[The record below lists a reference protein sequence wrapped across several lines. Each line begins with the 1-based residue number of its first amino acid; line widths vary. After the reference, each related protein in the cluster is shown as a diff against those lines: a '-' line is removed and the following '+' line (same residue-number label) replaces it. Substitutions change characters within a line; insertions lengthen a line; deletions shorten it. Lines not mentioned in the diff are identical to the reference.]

1 MATSFNTSSAVIER
15 LSTNGSAVSTTIS
28 AQISTSHSPTATLAH
43 DTKIITQSPK
53 ITDND
58 TGSTIPAI
66 ILPSKTSHADSTSQG
81 DMTGSRFGFPTVSS
95 TSYNIVTHNPNEK
108 TEGTT
113 LAVVIA
119 ISTFAL
125 LIIFLVSILVIIIIK
140 CRSKVKNKNNN
151 HFELENLKELY
162 SNQIQNNDHR
172 DAVEIVNQTNTRN
185 WIAPPHSVAAG
196 TGIYSE
202 VSQNNDHR
210 DAIEIGNPAYM
221 SNRTAPHPPPSVAA
235 GTGIYSE
242 VIIDTTGET
251 MTKMTASDGQVLYN
265 LVAPLT
271 PPIRS
276 ASEIIESAAY
286 ACIQVN
292 SDETPDT
299 PGELD
304 HTGGGKQKA
313 QPAAYACIQVNSDKT
328 PDTPGEVDHTRDG
341 KRKAQPQRQS
351 SVQRTDTVLGDATE
365 GETVERPR
373 MYTDIKI
380 REVPAVPTKSSDL
393 QEYLDTESALNIS
406 IYSESINPS
415 DFTRNRMKGGGNDPQ
430 YLGPIYTVASSLP
443 EIYQDPAEVTSEN
456 ITEKTKLGTGQ
467 FGEVVLAKTNG
478 LSLKSMGLSKTD
490 NNPNVSVTV
499 AVKKLQSNPTQAQRE
514 AFEKEAQFMSHI
526 KHPNVLRLLGVCVHD
541 SAFIMME
548 YTEGGDLNQFLQSY
562 SEIVTTSSSQITSSE
577 LVYIASQ
584 IASGMQYLAS
594 LKFVHRD
601 LATRNCFVTTNNS
614 IKVGDVGV
622 NTSLYQSSYYRIRGN
637 RMMPI
642 RWMATECFDG
652 KFSEKSDVWAF
663 GVTMWEMFTLAKQL
677 PYRHLSDEEVIHNA
691 LKREYRQFPV
701 KPVACPQPVYDVM
714 EKCWAVDMRHRPI
727 FHEIITML
735 QF

>member
-1 MATSFNTSSAVIER
+1 MVTSMSTSSAVIER
-15 LSTNGSAVSTTIS
+15 LSTSVSAVSTKIS
-28 AQISTSHSPTATLAH
+28 APISGSLSPTSTLAH
-43 DTKIITQSPK
+43 ERTVTNSPK
-53 ITDND
+53 DKGENIML
-58 TGSTIPAI
+58 TIV
-66 ILPSKTSHADSTSQG
+66 L
-81 DMTGSRFGFPTVSS
+81 V
-95 TSYNIVTHNPNEK
+95 
-108 TEGTT
+108 
-113 LAVVIA
+113 

-125 LIIFLVSILVIIIIK
+125 LIIFVVSILVIFMIK
-140 CRSKVKNKNNN
+140 RRSRVKNN
-151 HFELENLKELY
+151 HHNGFELEDVKQPN
-162 SNQIQNNDHR
+162 SSQSQNNDHR
-172 DAVEIVNQTNTRN
+172 DTIEIANPTYTCNRT
-185 WIAPPHSVAAG
+185 APLPPHSVAAG

-202 VSQNNDHR
+202 V
-210 DAIEIGNPAYM
+210 I
-221 SNRTAPHPPPSVAA
+221 V
-235 GTGIYSE
+235 
-242 VIIDTTGET
+242 DTTGKT
-251 MTKMTASDGQVLYN
+251 VTKMTASDGQVFTGMYN
-265 LVAPLT
+265 LVTPLT
-271 PPIRS
+271 PPVKS

-286 ACIQVN
+286 ACIQVSN
-292 SDETPDT
+292 DETPDT
-299 PGELD
+299 RGELD
-304 HTGGGKQKA
+304 NNRDGKQKA
-313 QPAAYACIQVNSDKT
+313 QP
-328 PDTPGEVDHTRDG
+328 
-341 KRKAQPQRQS
+341 QRQR
-351 SVQRTDTVLGDATE
+351 SVQGADTVYAVLGDATE
-365 GETVERPR
+365 GEPVERPQ

-415 DFTRNRMKGGGNDPQ
+415 DFTRNRMKGGGNDPK

-443 EIYQDPAEVTSEN
+443 ESFQDPAEVTSEN
-456 ITEKTKLGTGQ
+456 ITEKMNLGTGL
-467 FGEVVLAKTNG
+467 FGEVVLANTNG

-499 AVKKLQSNPTQAQRE
+499 AVKKLRSNPSQSQRE

-562 SEIVTTSSSQITSSE
+562 SEIVITSSSQTQITSSE

-601 LATRNCFVTTNNS
+601 LATRNCFVTRNNS

-642 RWMATECFDG
+642 RWMATECFSG

-677 PYRHLSDEEVIHNA
+677 PYRHLSDEEVIHNS
-691 LKREYRQFPV
+691 LKKEFRLFPV
-701 KPVACPQPVYDVM
+701 KPVTCPQPVYDVM
-714 EKCWAVDMRHRPI
+714 EKCWAVDMRHRLTFQKVI
-727 FHEIITML
+727 NML
-735 QF
+735 NI